1 MTKFKVVFA
10 SATLHDFVAIA
21 KYRMEHFGISKN
33 DAKIFTK
40 QLQKT
45 IREKLATSPMR
56 WPISRQE
63 PLQELGLRICF
74 GKNLS
79 PYLAIFQ
86 VFEKPKKVLVYHV
99 VWERSNYAR
108 LFEMDH

>member
-1 MTKFKVVFA
+1 MTSLLLPSIGWKISA
-10 SATLHDFVAIA
+10 SQ
-21 KYRMEHFGISKN
+21 RMAPRF
-33 DAKIFTK
+33 FTK

-86 VFEKPKKVLVYHV
+86 VFEEPKKVLVYHV

-108 LFEMDH
+108 LFEMDN